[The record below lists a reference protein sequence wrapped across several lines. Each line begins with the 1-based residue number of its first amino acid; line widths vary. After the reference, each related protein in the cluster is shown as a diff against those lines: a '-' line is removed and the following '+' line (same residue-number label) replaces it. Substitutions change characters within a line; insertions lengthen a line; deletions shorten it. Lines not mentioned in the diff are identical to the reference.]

1 MQRSDRRGHA
11 VGGGR
16 YALVILVAALAAV
29 VMATLPGDG
38 ARAQSALTLTG
49 DFTFSN
55 YAGGYLPYPY
65 IAGSP
70 LWGSGAPLGAQPPAL
85 PSASG
90 GTAPYTYTL
99 TFTNTQTGA
108 TGITPADL
116 GLNFGVTG
124 NTPGIGGT
132 PCAPNASPTP
142 SACPVQGFADYYRA
156 TITVTD
162 SATPPA
168 SVSKTA
174 PFVLEADVTPSY
186 AASSASHTFA
196 VNRRESRDF
205 PKPVGGNIT
214 HTGDPHYSIS
224 ATDATALK
232 NVGLRLQGGT
242 GHIYG
247 TPTGALAAR
256 NVTLTATD
264 RDGDTATITLTIT
277 VESVLGSAPRFAQDG
292 YRVLWYYKWQTGE
305 GWPYAISPITLD
317 KRVPLPKA
325 GGSPTT
331 YSLTETALPTG
342 ITYTAWSNTLTGEPT
357 QTGTFNL
364 TLTATNSV
372 TQASDTAAITLVVT
386 TAPEPILYSYAL
398 TCTRVQLRINQ
409 GYASNV
415 YDPATYLYKQTLE
428 TVTGWHVQYQR
439 RGESGWQTLH
449 TNLTP
454 QPDTSGYTTTY
465 HEDRPAGSSWAYRV
479 AAITANGQGEWSP
492 VSRISTTRNL
502 ADPRGSRTL
511 EAGMVLDAN
520 PWSWISGRKATN
532 VRWQRSNDAANL
544 VWTDVSNSAFY
555 TVQPGDVGKLFRA
568 VWDVNH
574 DLEPDLWENDVQYQH
589 GQPLWSAPLPP
600 HTVSYPWSDFIDP
613 PVANAAPRFATA
625 SAHYLPR
632 SAGETVSIQLP
643 LAAGGSAP
651 LTYTVTPPL
660 PGGLTLDAATGVIS
674 GELTEN
680 WAGYYTVTATD
691 ADCDQATLTVE
702 VAPPTV
708 ALRVTAAVAGPVP
721 PGTRFT
727 VNYTCLGAGGAFHIW
742 PGETRYAS
750 VPLDSPCSLSV
761 SDAGGARAVSGTFQ
775 NRTFTYETYV
785 TLLFDFTQPGTGA
798 DADGDGDTD
807 ADADAG
813 PEPDPEDDE
822 PDPVAVTI
830 ETRVWQHVD
839 DPMRIYLS
847 ARPEGGSWA
856 TLGTVL
862 LPLDQRSG
870 PNDQWAYGVVT
881 LDAPVGDGA
890 VSVEIAVVRN
900 TVNGRLYLNARAE
913 GGSWS
918 DLGAIALSLDDGYSG
933 DGSYR
938 YGDTTV
944 AVPLP
949 AASADEDENAS

>member
-1 MQRSDRRGHA
+1 M
-11 VGGGR
+11 
-16 YALVILVAALAAV
+16 AALAAV
-29 VMATLPGDG
+29 VTAALPGDG

-49 DFTFSN
+49 DFTLSN

-65 IAGSP
+65 VAGSP
-70 LWGSGAPLGAQPPAL
+70 LTGANAPLGAQPPAL

-108 TGITPADL
+108 VVTPADL
-116 GLNFGVTG
+116 GLSFGVTG

-132 PCAPNASPTP
+132 PCDPSASPTP
-142 SACPVQGFADYYRA
+142 AACPVQGFADYYRA

-168 SVSKTA
+168 SASKTA
-174 PFVLEADVTPSY
+174 PFVLEADVTPSF

-196 VNRRESRDF
+196 QYRRESWEF
-205 PKPVGGNIT
+205 PKPTGGNIT

-232 NVGLRLQGGT
+232 AVGLRLQGGT

-247 TPTGALAAR
+247 APTAGMAAR

-277 VESVLGSAPRFAQDG
+277 VDSVITTAPKFAQDS
-292 YRVLWYYKWQTGE
+292 YRILWYYKWKEGE
-305 GWPYAISPITLD
+305 GWPYALSPVDINA
-317 KRVPLPKA
+317 KKVPLPKA
-325 GGSPTT
+325 GPFAVYTLTPDTT
-331 YSLTETALPTG
+331 ADALPTG
-342 ITYTAWSNTLTGEPT
+342 ITYTAWSNTLSGAPT

-364 TLTATNSV
+364 TLTATNSIAS
-372 TQASDTAAITLVVT
+372 ASDTTAITLVVT
-386 TAPEPILYSYAL
+386 NAPEPVVHSYAL

-409 GYASNV
+409 GYAGNV
-415 YDPATYLYKQTLE
+415 YDPATYLYKQTRE
-428 TVTGWHVQYQR
+428 TVTGWHVEYQR

-449 TNLTP
+449 NSLTP
-454 QPDTSGYTTTY
+454 QPDSWGYTTTY
-465 HEDRPAGSSWAYRV
+465 HENVPAGSSWSYRARAV
-479 AAITANGQGEWSP
+479 TANGRGEWSS

-502 ADPRGSRTL
+502 ADPRGSRAV

-520 PWSWISGRKATN
+520 PWGWYSGRKATN
-532 VRWQRSNDAANL
+532 VRWQRSNDAASL
-544 VWTDVSNSAFY
+544 SWTNVSNNAFY
-555 TVQPGDVGKLFRA
+555 TVQPGDAGKLFRA

-574 DLEPDLWENDVQYQH
+574 DLEPGLWENDVQYLH
-589 GQPLWSAPLPP
+589 GQPLWNAPIPP

-625 SAHYLPR
+625 TAHYLPR

-643 LAAGGSAP
+643 RAVGGSAP
-651 LTYTVTPPL
+651 LSYAITPPL
-660 PGGLTLDAATGVIS
+660 PGGLALDAATGVIS

-680 WAGYYTVTATD
+680 WGGYYTLTATD
-691 ADCDQATLTVE
+691 ADCDQATMTVE

-742 PGETRYAS
+742 PGETRYAA

-761 SDAGGARAVSGTFQ
+761 SDAGGARSVSGTFQ

-785 TLLFDFTQPGTGA
+785 TLLFDFTQPGTGT
-798 DADGDGDTD
+798 GTGTNGD
-807 ADADAG
+807 ADADADSDADAN
-813 PEPDPEDDE
+813 PEPDPPDDE
-822 PDPVAVTI
+822 ADPVAVAI

-839 DPMRIYLS
+839 DPTRIYLS

-856 TLGTVL
+856 TLGTVP
-862 LPLDQRSG
+862 LPLEYRSG
-870 PNDQWAYGVVT
+870 PNDQWAYGLVT

-900 TVNGRLYLNARAE
+900 TLNGKLYLNARAE

-918 DLGAIALSLDDGYSG
+918 DLGAIALSLDDGYSS

-938 YGDTTV
+938 YGDTTI

-949 AASADEDENAS
+949 AASGDEDEDAS